1 MQKLQ
6 QVKILIMKFR
16 RRNQLMRDKKRK
28 MIKVKLLTLRKTPVR
43 KTKER
48 VKMLLWNKRKV
59 MLKNKKLKAKKLKR
73 MTQVR

>member
-1 MQKLQ
+1 MLKPQ

-28 MIKVKLLTLRKTPVR
+28 VNKVKLLTLRKTQVR

-48 VKMLLWNKRKV
+48 VTMLLWNKRKV
-59 MLKNKKLKAKKLKR
+59 MLKNKKLKVKKLKR
-73 MTQVR
+73 MTQGR